1 MRGLN
6 AGQALGNLDSATHA
20 LCICQT
26 MMSSQVRPS
35 SVGDAGLTLPSRC
48 HLPNRPRP
56 AGNFIPD
63 RDPRL
68 RGDRVMVEPDG
79 IEPTT

>member
-1 MRGLN
+1 MSGLN

-48 HLPNRPRP
+48 HLPNRPKP

-63 RDPRL
+63 REN
-68 RGDRVMVEPDG
+68 MVEPDG